1 MPLTAEE
8 LRAMRLADEEIER
21 NFRLT
26 AEDIAR
32 ARETDR
38 VALFERKDAAAQRA
52 VAQQKVYRA
61 TNREKVAARKR
72 AYYEAHREEEAAR
85 RKAYYEAHRE
95 EEAARKK
102 VYYATHRGRI
112 AAQQKAYRAANRE
125 KIAAQQKA
133 YRERKKKEREGL
145 KDGATD
151 SQRLGAY
158 SVPPGRF

>member
-21 NFRLT
+21 DFQLT
-26 AEDIAR
+26 ADDIDR
-32 ARETDR
+32 AREMDK
-38 VALFERKDAAAQRA
+38 VALFERKDTAAQRA
-52 VAQQKVYRA
+52 VAQQKVYRSA
-61 TNREKVAARKR
+61 NREKVAARRK

-102 VYYATHRGRI
+102 VYYATHR
-112 AAQQKAYRAANRE
+112 E

-145 KDGATD
+145 KNGAVD
-151 SQRLGAY
+151 Y
-158 SVPPGRF
+158 